1 MGLHGRHWRWLPAN
15 PGPSVRHPLM
25 RYLLPL
31 LLLLSGCWCMSVPSH
46 DELRATALRLEFQ
59 DGVCSGTAIGPDT
72 LLTAVHC
79 MAQPLLRVNGQ
90 SVTVTASRTESR
102 DRIVVKVSGIRF
114 KAWAKRG
121 PMPLQGDTLRFWGVP
136 QGEPDVYR
144 EVIVSRART
153 DQLVLQG
160 VICPGDSGAGLVDAQ
175 GRVVGVVSAMT
186 GDRVCRF
193 GLSL

>member
-1 MGLHGRHWRWLPAN
+1 
-15 PGPSVRHPLM
+15 M

-31 LLLLSGCWCMSVPSH
+31 LLLLSGCGCMSVPSH

-59 DGVCSGTAIGPDT
+59 DGVCSGTAIGPDS

-79 MAQPLLRVNGQ
+79 LTHPLLRVNGQ

-136 QGEPDVYR
+136 QASRTCTAKSSYRAPGRISLCCRALSAPVTQVPDWWTHKAA
-144 EVIVSRART
+144 SWAW
-153 DQLVLQG
+153 
-160 VICPGDSGAGLVDAQ
+160 CP
-175 GRVVGVVSAMT
+175 R
-186 GDRVCRF
+186 
-193 GLSL
+193 